1 MGSKHVPTL
10 WSLLL
15 ENQSQDM
22 EILISLGKKEITE
35 FKTTVGEDIDIG
47 LAKMCGEHIKT
58 VSMQLLEIAKTSEN
72 ERILMEWIEKL
83 EVN

>member
-1 MGSKHVPTL
+1 M

-15 ENQSQDM
+15 ESQSQDM
-22 EILISLGKKEITE
+22 ETLISLGKKELSE
-35 FKTTVGEDIDIG
+35 FKTTIGEDIDIG
-47 LAKMCGEHIKT
+47 LAKICGEHIKT

-72 ERILMEWIEKL
+72 ERILMEWIEKI